1 MLGCFEIHSSPFIKF
16 KTQSSEAYSFANCW
30 FLFEGAKTP
39 NCMTD
44 YLCAIKNN
52 YILCSKQHIDST
64 SSTEII
70 KTIHS
75 LTIAL
80 CMV

>member
-16 KTQSSEAYSFANCW
+16 KTQSSVAYSFANCW
-30 FLFEGAKTP
+30 FLFEGAKTL
-39 NCMTD
+39 NS
-44 YLCAIKNN
+44 
-52 YILCSKQHIDST
+52 ILIIIIVQSITTKYVVKQHIDS
-64 SSTEII
+64 STELI